1 MSNASPYVHAPVTS
15 ARIKKE
21 NIVSVR
27 MPKGLVSELRDLQ
40 KINHFMDISDE
51 IRFVIRKY
59 CAMPQQKS
67 IDEDQEKKQQLIS
80 DLDRI
85 LRELKNTDASYEEKI
100 AELKHLEETK

>member
-1 MSNASPYVHAPVTS
+1 
-15 ARIKKE
+15 
-21 NIVSVR
+21 